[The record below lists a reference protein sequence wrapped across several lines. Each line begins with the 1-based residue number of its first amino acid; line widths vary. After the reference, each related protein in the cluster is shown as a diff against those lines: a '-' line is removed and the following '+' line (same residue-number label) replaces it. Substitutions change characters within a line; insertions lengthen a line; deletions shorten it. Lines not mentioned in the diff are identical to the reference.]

1 MTRETKVGLIFG
13 LGVILLVGIFISDYL
28 NDLDRLKDE
37 SLPADFAEAGQ
48 TTTNQSP
55 ALNVPPREAVTP
67 SARDL
72 AAAALESAEQQYGG
86 PAPRQPM
93 TPAGSPPPRMYGP
106 GVGASDIAPIGTVQ
120 PNNNTPPAIAQGQPE
135 PMIEPSPI
143 AQREEPARPG
153 PTFGQ
158 APGTTEVNPIREPEP
173 THIQRVEHTVKEG
186 ETLTAIAR
194 RYYNG
199 DENMWRSIRDANP
212 GKVGANGEVNA
223 HATLVIPVRSGDA
236 QLATAEGPDVPG
248 RIGSNTPAA
257 ARSRMLVVTV
267 KDGDTLSGLAS
278 THMGSAG
285 KWRELL
291 DANADVLT
299 EPQNLRVGMR
309 LRIPSQETEALMER
323 ANEAL
328 ATDTNPRT
336 NRPTNPTPTA
346 TEQPRP
352 AATRTYTVVSGDNL
366 YRIAAKTLG
375 DGNRFNELYEANR
388 DQLEDADDIR
398 VGTVLKIPA
407 SGVASVE

>member
-55 ALNVPPREAVTP
+55 ALNVPPREPATP

-72 AAAALESAEQQYGG
+72 AAAALEQAEQQYGT
-86 PAPRQPM
+86 PDPRQPM

-106 GVGASDIAPIGTVQ
+106 GVGSSDIAPIGTIQ
-120 PNNNTPPAIAQGQPE
+120 PNNVTPPAVAQGQPE
-135 PMIEPSPI
+135 PMVEPRPI
-143 AQREEPARPG
+143 APADPLVRPG
-153 PTFGQ
+153 PDYNRTPRT
-158 APGTTEVNPIREPEP
+158 AEVNPISDPDP
-173 THIQRVEHTVKEG
+173 TRIQRVEHTVKEG

-223 HATLVIPVRSGDA
+223 NATLVIPVRSGDA
-236 QLATAEGPDVPG
+236 QVATADDPDVPG

-267 KDGDTLSGLAS
+267 KDGDTLSGLAA

-299 EPQNLRVGMR
+299 EPENLRVGMR

-328 ATDTNPRT
+328 ATDTSGRN
-336 NRPTNPTPTA
+336 NPTPTG
-346 TEQPRP
+346 TETPRP
-352 AATRTYTVVSGDNL
+352 AETRTYTVVSGDNL

-388 DQLEDADDIR
+388 DQLSNADDIR
-398 VGTVLKIPA
+398 VGVVLKIPT
-407 SGVASVE
+407 GPVASVE